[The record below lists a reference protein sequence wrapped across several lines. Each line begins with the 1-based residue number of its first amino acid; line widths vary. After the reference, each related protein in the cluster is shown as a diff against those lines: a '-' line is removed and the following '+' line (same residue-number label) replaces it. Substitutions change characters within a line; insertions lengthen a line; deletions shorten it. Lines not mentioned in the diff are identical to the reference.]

1 MKTYKGIDIALY
13 QGNPD
18 FAAVKAA
25 VELLRQKSGED
36 ADKADDNEITGRE
49 E

>member
-36 ADKADDNEITGRE
+36 NNNEE

>member
-1 MKTYKGIDIALY
+1 MKTYKGIDISLY

-25 VELLRQKSGED
+25 GVDFVMHKPLQL
-36 ADKADDNEITGRE
+36 
-49 E
+49 

>member
-18 FAAVKAA
+18 FAAVTAA

-36 ADKADDNEITGRE
+36 ADKNGEGTEDEDL
-49 E
+49 